1 VPVIGSDSGALPFQ
15 VRDAGLIYPE
25 GDVNELQERLHR
37 LADDADLRAE
47 LAERGRAQA
56 VDRFGQR
63 TLADGFYEIA
73 RQVIDDEIEYN
84 DEDEEIQYKA
94 YR

>member
-1 VPVIGSDSGALPFQ
+1 
-15 VRDAGLIYPE
+15 
-25 GDVNELQERLHR
+25 
-37 LADDADLRAE
+37 
-47 LAERGRAQA
+47 LAERGRSQT

-63 TLADGFYEIA
+63 ALADGFYEIA

-84 DEDEEIQYKA
+84 DADEEIQYKA